1 MHRFRHQHLDTETR
15 PTAVAAAPQHS
26 ASHRQCDELSS
37 HLDNASSGVWTRPS
51 RALYTP
57 EERLRRD
64 RSGWTL
70 VQGILAPL
78 QFTVFLVSLVLV
90 VRFLITGDG
99 YLAATVSVVA
109 KTVLLYAIMVTGSL
123 WERAV
128 FGRYLFAPAFFW
140 EDVVSM
146 AVIALHTAYLY
157 VLIAGTFD
165 PRAQMLLALAAYATY
180 VVNATQF
187 LLKLRAARREAAPV
201 ASGGA
206 HLAEGA
212 AS

>member
-1 MHRFRHQHLDTETR
+1 
-15 PTAVAAAPQHS
+15 
-26 ASHRQCDELSS
+26 
-37 HLDNASSGVWTRPS
+37 VWTRPS

-64 RSGWTL
+64 SSGWTL

-78 QFTVFLVSLVLV
+78 QFVVFLVSLVLV

-99 YLAATVSVVA
+99 YVAATVSVVA

-157 VLIAGTFD
+157 VLVAGTFD
-165 PRAQMLLALAAYATY
+165 ERTQMLLALAAYASY

-187 LLKLRAARREAAPV
+187 LLKLRAARRESVPTAAMP
-201 ASGGA
+201 
-206 HLAEGA
+206 HLAGGS